1 MFGLREKTKMIDPER
16 ALPGRE
22 QEMPVGDRHAVLGTP
37 MKPPFP
43 EGLQQ
48 IVVGMGC
55 FWGAERVFWQ
65 APGVYTTAVG
75 YAGGYTPNPSYEEVC
90 SGSTG
95 HTEAVLVVFDPA
107 QTSYDEMLRLFWE
120 NHDPTQG
127 MRQGNDVGTQ
137 YRSAIYWDTDEHRQR
152 AEDSRAMFNERLR
165 EKGYPDISTEIAQ
178 AGPFYYAEDYHQQ
191 YLHKNPWGYCGLG
204 GTGVSCPIGL
214 NVPAQTTVVAPG
226 AEALATAPA
235 PAPTS

>member
-1 MFGLREKTKMIDPER
+1 MSFLADLFKDKTRMISADS

-22 QEMPVGDRHAVLGTP
+22 REMPVPERHFVLGTP
-37 MKPPFP
+37 LRPPFP
-43 EGLQQ
+43 DGFETA
-48 IVVGMGC
+48 VVGMGC

-75 YAGGYTPNPSYEEVC
+75 YAGGHTPNPTYEEVC
-90 SGSTG
+90 SASTG

-107 QTSYDEMLRLFWE
+107 VTSYEEILRLFWE
-120 NHDPTQG
+120 NHNPTQG

-137 YRSAIYWDTDEHRQR
+137 YRSGIYTHGDAQAATAAR
-152 AEDSRAMFNERLR
+152 SREAYQAML
-165 EKGYPDISTEIAQ
+165 KASGYGEITTEIAA

-191 YLHKNPWGYCGLG
+191 YLAKNPNGYCGLG

-214 NVPAQTTVVAPG
+214 AAKG
-226 AEALATAPA
+226 
-235 PAPTS
+235 